1 MFSFFVS
8 SALAVVP
15 PMSETEVAD
24 MTNLGFTAEVISVEC
39 FTAAEDESGITTER
53 YMAELEIIELIQ
65 GELAEE
71 TVSASY
77 YKYIYPSD
85 EEMPSCASTGTHHPV
100 GEIANYYFNTNESD
114 ENTEETIYALSENY
128 YFVSEDSQ
136 PGEDPYC
143 ADIPVPSQEDDLDEA
158 DAEGESKPE
167 ATGCGG
173 GGLALLFAAVA
184 LRKRKQ

>member
-1 MFSFFVS
+1 MFSLLIS

-15 PMSETEVAD
+15 PMSEAEVAE

-53 YMAELEIIELIQ
+53 YMAELEVIALIK

-71 TVSASY
+71 TVTASY
-77 YKYIYPSD
+77 YKYTYPSD
-85 EEMPSCASTGTHHPV
+85 AEIPSCGSTGTHHPV
-100 GEIANYYFNTNESD
+100 GEIANYYFNVTEGD
-114 ENTEETIYALSENY
+114 EDTDERILSLSENY
-128 YFVSEDSQ
+128 YFASEDSQ

-143 ADIPVPSQEDDLDEA
+143 ADIPVPSQEDDLEEE
-158 DAEGESKPE
+158 EGDSKPQ
-167 ATGCGG
+167 ASGCGG

-184 LRKRKQ
+184 LRKRRQ

>member
-1 MFSFFVS
+1 MLSLFVG

-15 PMSETEVAD
+15 PMSESEVAD
-24 MTNLGFTAEVISVEC
+24 MTTLGFTAEVVSVEC
-39 FTAAEDESGITTER
+39 FTAAEDESGVTTER
-53 YMAELEIIELIQ
+53 YMAVLEIIELIQ

-77 YKYIYPSD
+77 YKYTYPSN
-85 EEMPSCASTGTHHPV
+85 EEIPSCASTGTHHPV
-100 GEIANYYFNTNESD
+100 GEIASYYFDVPESD
-114 ENTEETIYALSENY
+114 ENAEEPIYSINENY

-143 ADIPVPSQEDDLDEA
+143 ADVPVPTQEDDLDEE
-158 DAEGESKPE
+158 DAEAESKPE

-184 LRKRKQ
+184 LRKRKH